1 MVTFRVLH
9 NLTKELDH
17 LDCSKKKGKVG
28 GVNVSGLSKGHE
40 SQGTVVLET

>member
-17 LDCSKKKGKVG
+17 LDCSKKKGQGG

-40 SQGTVVLET
+40 YQGIVVLET